1 MNSPNFT
8 TVSLLERAVW
18 EPSEILT
25 PDTGGLWPQPDTL
38 RLDEIATSVL
48 PTQGTLG
55 PHLRPQDIN
64 VFSGRF
70 TWRLTEQ
77 PGWSHSLSAKGNLK
91 IGDLLIAPTGPV
103 ILIDREAEHI
113 QFSTGFAAVR
123 PHENVD
129 GLWIWA
135 CLNSSPGVAVRRA
148 IATSNA
154 AGLQRF
160 SPQRCPLPI
169 SGVRWATVRS
179 QVEALEASL
188 SEFTASEDK
197 GQSWWR
203 VGQVQPE
210 DNWLRLLIGPDPSVY
225 EVGDTLVD
233 YVKSAQAGRRPVDTI
248 SLPRDGYLPV
258 LEPRQ
263 LAGRSTEHYAPPELG
278 PVAEPGDIVVIS
290 VGSRARS
297 AVVTTRSLVGN
308 NLILL
313 TLADFTLGTRIVDLL
328 NSPAGQRQR
337 AYRGVG
343 TAVPHLTRSALLE
356 FRLPIAVSDTEGPSV
371 TPTALAAQLDELLW
385 Q

>member
-1 MNSPNFT
+1 MSSPNFT

-25 PDTGGLWPQPDTL
+25 PDPAGLWPQMDTL

-48 PTQGTLG
+48 PTQGTVG
-55 PHLRPQDIN
+55 PYLRPQDIDS
-64 VFSGRF
+64 FSGRF
-70 TWRLTEQ
+70 AWRLTEQ

-129 GLWIWA
+129 ALWIWA
-135 CLNSSPGVAVRRA
+135 CLNSSPGIAVRRA
-148 IATSNA
+148 TATSNA

-160 SPQRCPLPI
+160 SPQRCPLPV
-169 SGVRWATVRS
+169 SGMRWAIVRS
-179 QVEALEASL
+179 EVEALKTSL

-203 VGQVQPE
+203 IGKVQPE
-210 DNWLRLLIGPDPSVY
+210 DNWLRLLVGPDPSVY
-225 EVGDTLVD
+225 EVGDALVD
-233 YVKSAQAGRRPVDTI
+233 YVKSAQAGRRPVATI

-263 LAGRSTEHYAPPELG
+263 LTGRATEHYAPPELG

-297 AVVTTRSLVGN
+297 AVVTSRSLVGN

-313 TLADFTLGTRIVDLL
+313 TLEDPTLATRIVDLL

-337 AYRGVG
+337 AYRSVG
-343 TAVPHLTRSALLE
+343 TAVAHLTGSALLE
-356 FRLPIAVSDTEGPSV
+356 FRLPIAAADTEGQSV
-371 TPTALAAQLDELLW
+371 TPSALAVQLDELLW
-385 Q
+385 P